1 MTTTSTST
9 TTTTPA
15 DDPARTTRT
24 LRFAAL
30 GGFAVL
36 LALLVLTAALALGD
50 AVGGDGRSGAFTT
63 AAFWTFPVGAGAG
76 LTALAVPRDLMATGP
91 RRALVVAQY
100 ALGAVGVLLQLLD

>member
-1 MTTTSTST
+1 MTTKTSTPTSTS
-9 TTTTPA
+9 A
-15 DDPARTTRT
+15 DDLARTTRT
-24 LRFAAL
+24 LRFTAL

-36 LALLVLTAALALGD
+36 LALLVLTAALVLGD
-50 AVGGDGRSGAFTT
+50 AVSGDGRSGAFTT

-91 RRALVVAQY
+91 RRALVIGQY